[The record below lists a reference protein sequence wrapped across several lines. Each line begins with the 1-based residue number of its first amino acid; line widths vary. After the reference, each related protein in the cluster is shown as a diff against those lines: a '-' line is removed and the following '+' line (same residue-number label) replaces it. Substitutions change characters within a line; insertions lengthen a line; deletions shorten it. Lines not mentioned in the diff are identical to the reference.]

1 MNELFSRFGSD
12 GVEIPLELCP
22 CGNRKATI
30 RRFLV
35 ARKYKIDDAEK
46 MLRDTI
52 KWRQSV
58 TIGGVTGVRNIILSK
73 PRWDL
78 LSMNRKIIPA
88 TPFLCYTKQG
98 FPVYALRLGKGD
110 GSLATAAPDECHIY
124 CSIVRGEHL
133 VNKIFPEAQK
143 LHETKLSRRGPTSSL
158 DTTSALT
165 RHESEPYTDDD
176 LEVRIFQMGPEQY
189 GALQEILEDDDIPDY
204 LTPQVGEENVKGRV
218 GCVPDADEPDFRPE
232 GVRDFD
238 AWLENSSEALDKT
251 CPFP

>member
-1 MNELFSRFGSD
+1 
-12 GVEIPLELCP
+12 
-22 CGNRKATI
+22 
-30 RRFLV
+30 
-35 ARKYKIDDAEK
+35 
-46 MLRDTI
+46 
-52 KWRQSV
+52 
-58 TIGGVTGVRNIILSK
+58 
-73 PRWDL
+73 
-78 LSMNRKIIPA
+78 MNRKIIPA

-98 FPVYALRLGKGD
+98 FPVYSLRLGKGD

-158 DTTSALT
+158 DQTSALT
-165 RHESEPYTDDD
+165 RHENEPYTDAD
-176 LEVRIFQMGPEQY
+176 LDVIDKQVVIVDLDGISMSALRCLYVFKLINSVASCNYPELSKAIYVLNSRPSSITYGLQSSRSLPRIRETKCASFRWVQSNM
-189 GALQEILEDDDIPDY
+189 ALLQEILEDDDIPDY
-204 LTPQVGEENVKGRV
+204 LTPQVDEENVKGRV

-232 GVRDFD
+232 GVRDLD